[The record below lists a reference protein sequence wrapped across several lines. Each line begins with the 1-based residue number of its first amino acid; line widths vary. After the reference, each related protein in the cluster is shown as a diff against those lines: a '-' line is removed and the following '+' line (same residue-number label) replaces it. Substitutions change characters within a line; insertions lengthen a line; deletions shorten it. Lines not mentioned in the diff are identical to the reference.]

1 MSEAP
6 RAPDAAGRA
15 ARLAAPL
22 LIGIAVL
29 AAWEGAVR
37 AWEVKHY
44 VLPGPVLI
52 AETLVR
58 DWQTL
63 LPSLLNTMKT
73 ALGAFLCAALGGLGI
88 AILFARSRWLEA
100 SLFPYAVIVQVTPV
114 VSIAP
119 LIIIWVKDVEI
130 ALLICAWIVAFFP
143 VVANTTLGLKSAD
156 HNLLNLFELYGA
168 SRRQVLW
175 RLRLPGALPHYLS
188 SLRIAGG
195 LALIGAV
202 VAEFVAGAGGAASG
216 LAWRIL
222 ESGYRLNIPRMFAA
236 LLLISLAGIAVFA
249 ALGWLQHAVLQALAR
264 KRGGPGELRGDY
276 ALAGASGSVRRTK
289 PSIRPSIRAIRPSTC
304 PIRPSTCAIRPSTCP
319 ICSSTPAIR
328 PSTRPIRSRS
338 PDISPTRI
346 R

>member
-1 MSEAP
+1 MSAEP
-6 RAPDAAGRA
+6 RAPDPAGAVDTAGRA
-15 ARLAAPL
+15 ARTIAPL

-29 AAWEGAVR
+29 AVWEGAVR

-44 VLPGPVLI
+44 VLPGPLLVL
-52 AETLVR
+52 ETLAK

-73 ALGAFLCAALGGLGI
+73 ALGAFLLAAFGGLGI

-119 LIIIWVKDVEI
+119 LIIIWVEDVEI

-175 RLRLPGALPHYLS
+175 RLRLPSALPHYLS

-236 LLLISLAGIAVFA
+236 LLLISLAGIAIFA
-249 ALGWLQHAVLQALAR
+249 ALGWLQHAVLRRWHESAA
-264 KRGGPGELRGDY
+264 
-276 ALAGASGSVRRTK
+276 VREN
-289 PSIRPSIRAIRPSTC
+289 
-304 PIRPSTCAIRPSTCP
+304 
-319 ICSSTPAIR
+319 
-328 PSTRPIRSRS
+328 
-338 PDISPTRI
+338 
-346 R
+346 

>member
-1 MSEAP
+1 MSGEPPAPPVEGAGEAI
-6 RAPDAAGRA
+6 GRA
-15 ARLAAPL
+15 ARLVAPL

-29 AAWEGAVR
+29 AVWEGAVR

-52 AETLVR
+52 LETLAK

-63 LPSLLNTMKT
+63 LPSLLHTMKT
-73 ALGAFLCAALGGLGI
+73 ALGAFLLAALGGLGI

-119 LIIIWVKDVEI
+119 LIIVWVENIEI
-130 ALLICAWIVAFFP
+130 ALLVCAWIVAFFP

-156 HNLLNLFELYGA
+156 HNLRNLFELYGA

-175 RLRLPGALPHYLS
+175 RLRLPSALPYYLS

-202 VAEFVAGAGGAASG
+202 VAEFVAGTGGTASG

-236 LLLISLAGIAVFA
+236 LLLISLAGIAIFA
-249 ALGWLQHAVLQALAR
+249 ALGWLQHAI
-264 KRGGPGELRGDY
+264 LRRWHES
-276 ALAGASGSVRRTK
+276 AAVREN
-289 PSIRPSIRAIRPSTC
+289 
-304 PIRPSTCAIRPSTCP
+304 
-319 ICSSTPAIR
+319 
-328 PSTRPIRSRS
+328 
-338 PDISPTRI
+338 
-346 R
+346 

>member
-6 RAPDAAGRA
+6 RSRAAGRA
-15 ARLAAPL
+15 ARIAAPL
-22 LIGIAVL
+22 AIGIAVL
-29 AAWEGAVR
+29 AAWEGVVR
-37 AWEVKHY
+37 VHEVKHY
-44 VLPGPVLI
+44 ILPGPLLI
-52 AETLVR
+52 LETLAK

-63 LPSLLNTMKT
+63 LVSLAHTMKT
-73 ALGAFLCAALGGLGI
+73 ALGAFVLAAAGGLGI

-119 LIIIWVKDVEI
+119 LIIIWVKDIEI

-156 HNLLNLFELYGA
+156 HNLRDLFELYGA

-175 RLRLPGALPHYLS
+175 RLRLPSALPYYLS

-202 VAEFVAGAGGAASG
+202 VAEFVAGTGGTASG

-249 ALGWLQHAVLQALAR
+249 ALGWLQHALLRRWHESAVAR
-264 KRGGPGELRGDY
+264 EG
-276 ALAGASGSVRRTK
+276 
-289 PSIRPSIRAIRPSTC
+289 
-304 PIRPSTCAIRPSTCP
+304 
-319 ICSSTPAIR
+319 
-328 PSTRPIRSRS
+328 
-338 PDISPTRI
+338 
-346 R
+346 

>member
-1 MSEAP
+1 MVPRADVSEAP

-15 ARLAAPL
+15 ARLVAPL

-52 AETLVR
+52 LETLAK

-73 ALGAFLCAALGGLGI
+73 AIGAFVCAALGGLGI

-119 LIIIWVKDVEI
+119 LIIIWVEDVEI

-143 VVANTTLGLKSAD
+143 VVANTTLGLKARTTICSTC
-156 HNLLNLFELYGA
+156 
-168 SRRQVLW
+168 
-175 RLRLPGALPHYLS
+175 S
-188 SLRIAGG
+188 SSTAR
-195 LALIGAV
+195 
-202 VAEFVAGAGGAASG
+202 AGARCCGGSACRARC
-216 LAWRIL
+216 RI
-222 ESGYRLNIPRMFAA
+222 ICPR
-236 LLLISLAGIAVFA
+236 
-249 ALGWLQHAVLQALAR
+249 
-264 KRGGPGELRGDY
+264 
-276 ALAGASGSVRRTK
+276 SGS
-289 PSIRPSIRAIRPSTC
+289 
-304 PIRPSTCAIRPSTCP
+304 
-319 ICSSTPAIR
+319 PAG
-328 PSTRPIRSRS
+328 SR
-338 PDISPTRI
+338 
-346 R
+346 